1 MANVKPIPEGYH
13 SVTPYL
19 YIKGAA
25 GAIDYY
31 KNVFGA
37 KEHVSMPGPNGR
49 IMHAELQIGDSM
61 IMLADENLQIDA
73 KSPATLGGVASS
85 LLLYVENVDAVT
97 QKAVAAGAK
106 LVRPVQDQFLRRS
119 QRHHQRSIRPFV
131 VDSHAHRRCVPRG
144 NEEAHGQSHRPSRR
158 RLIPSRF
165 AMFILVVVPP
175 ERDRASKVLILRRE
189 PY

>member
-1 MANVKPIPEGYH
+1 MATVKPIPEGYH

-19 YIKGAA
+19 YIRGAA
-25 GAIDYY
+25 NAIDYY

-37 KEHVSMPGPNGR
+37 KEHVRMLGPDGR

-97 QKAVAAGAK
+97 QKAVTAGAK
-106 LVRPVQDQFLRRS
+106 LVRPVQDQFYGDRS
-119 QRHHQRSIRPFV
+119 GTISDPFGHTWSIATHIEDVSP
-131 VDSHAHRRCVPRG
+131 
-144 NEEAHGQSHRPSRR
+144 EEMKKRMAKAAGQ
-158 RLIPSRF
+158 
-165 AMFILVVVPP
+165 A
-175 ERDRASKVLILRRE
+175 ATG
-189 PY
+189 

>member
-1 MANVKPIPEGYH
+1 MATVKPIPEGYH

-25 GAIDYY
+25 SAIDYY

-37 KEHVSMPGPNGR
+37 KEHVRMPGPNGR

-97 QKAVAAGAK
+97 QKAVTAGAK
-106 LVRPVQDQFLRRS
+106 LVRPVQDQFYGDRS
-119 QRHHQRSIRPFV
+119 GTISDPFGHV
-131 VDSHAHRRCVPRG
+131 WTIATHVEDVSP
-144 NEEAHGQSHRPSRR
+144 EEMKKRMAK
-158 RLIPSRF
+158 
-165 AMFILVVVPP
+165 
-175 ERDRASKVLILRRE
+175 ASSQAAAG
-189 PY
+189 

>member
-106 LVRPVQDQFLRRS
+106 LVRPVQDQFYGDRS
-119 QRHHQRSIRPFV
+119 GTISDPFGHLWSIATHIEDVSPKEMKKRM
-131 VDSHAHRRCVPRG
+131 AK
-144 NEEAHGQSHRPSRR
+144 ATGQ
-158 RLIPSRF
+158 
-165 AMFILVVVPP
+165 A
-175 ERDRASKVLILRRE
+175 AAG
-189 PY
+189 